1 MAQLRYQAE
10 RKLGVGEVGPSKSP
24 SRAPRILT
32 SSSNRDHVHRYAGGK
47 GRNLYE
53 LSRRGVRA
61 NGADGFEVPSWAA
74 IGSDVFIAVIA
85 DLRKHGLS
93 SADAVMIRSLIL
105 EAELP
110 AAVHNQIDAAYAH
123 VGGGAVAVR
132 SSADQEDGANL
143 SFAGQFDTCLNVIGV
158 EAVRAAVL
166 TCWASAFSDR
176 AVQYRRAHGIPD
188 DDVDMAVV
196 IQRMVPAETAGVLF
210 TAHPTTGSPDKFLL
224 SAVYGLGEGLVSG
237 QVDADTLTLD
247 AASGEVLDLALGEK
261 LERYDPAP
269 GSADSGGIEPT
280 HVEPGLRDA
289 QALTPTQV
297 RQLHRVGK
305 LVTDHFGAP
314 QDIEWAF
321 TADAL
326 HLLQSRPITTSFET
340 GSHPPEDC
348 TQGNLQE
355 DVQLWD
361 NSNLIES
368 FNGITSPLT
377 YTVAK
382 EIYFRA
388 YRSYAASLGVHD
400 AQLRQIDAWMP
411 DMLGEF
417 HGRIYYQLLHRYR
430 MLRLA
435 PLYPLTR
442 RVLEVALGV
451 SEPMPDAILDELQP
465 FTFRSKWQ
473 QRQRRGRSAAIFARR
488 YLTNSHEINA
498 FAQHFYSSY
507 DKFDS
512 INYERMTSED
522 IFATFRLMEEELV
535 DSWGPTMIGDDSVLI
550 TVGLLHLLTRRWIP
564 DAPSW
569 LIYAAVTPGADVESA
584 GPAEAIR
591 DLAAYLRAHEELAKL
606 VSTTPPKQ
614 VYERLVAGDHPEFF
628 SLFNDYVRKYGYRST
643 DELKLEV
650 ADLREDPTVLLPML
664 RNALNEPPPRSTAHD
679 PDRYLRTHLNLPQR
693 LLYNRLRAK
702 GSRLLANRERLR
714 FCRTRA
720 FGLAKRMCRAIGRD
734 LAARGILDA
743 WDDIFYL
750 EFNELRN
757 YFDGQ
762 LPAEA
767 LPGLIAERR
776 ARRVEDAMLIAPPR
790 FETRGNPPRY
800 SWRRVDEIDPDA
812 AQVSELRGVASC
824 PGVVE
829 GVAVVAE
836 TPQDATGGI
845 LIAYRTDPGWIAAL
859 ANATALLVERGSP
872 LTHVC
877 VVARELGIPTIVQV
891 PGLTERIK
899 TGSRLRIDGAT
910 GVIQILSDPAVAQP
924 NADPAVTQPNRR
936 STPPTSALDDVHR
949 QAAS

>member
-1 MAQLRYQAE
+1 MGELRYQVE
-10 RKLGVGEVGPSKSP
+10 RKFGAAEFKRSRTR
-24 SRAPRILT
+24 SRAPHILT
-32 SSSNRDHVHRYAGGK
+32 TSSDRDHVHRYAGGK

-53 LSRRGVRA
+53 LSRHGLQPV
-61 NGADGFEVPSWAA
+61 DGGQSFAVPGWAA
-74 IGSDVFIAVIA
+74 IGSDVFSDV
-85 DLRKHGLS
+85 
-93 SADAVMIRSLIL
+93 V
-105 EAELP
+105 AELRPGAQVAGSETTDSKETGTP
-110 AAVHNQIDAAYAH
+110 ARLRETILRLDLSASTLAQIDAAYAH

-132 SSADQEDGANL
+132 SSANQEDGANL
-143 SFAGQFDTCLNVIGV
+143 SYAGQFDTCLNVVGV
-158 EAVRAAVL
+158 EAVRDAVL
-166 TCWASAFSDR
+166 QCWASAYSDR
-176 AVQYRRAHGIPD
+176 AVQYRLAHGIGV

-196 IQRMVPAETAGVLF
+196 IQQMVPAQTAGVLF
-210 TAHPTTGSPDKFLL
+210 TAHPTTGAPDRFLL

-237 QVDADTLTLD
+237 HVDADTLTLD
-247 AASGEVLDLALGEK
+247 ADTGDVLEVAIGEK
-261 LERYDPAP
+261 SERFDPAAGP
-269 GSADSGGIEPT
+269 DEGGGIEPT
-280 HVEPGLRDA
+280 DVDPGLRDA
-289 QALTPTQV
+289 QALTPAQV
-297 RQLHRVGK
+297 SELHRVGQ
-305 LVTDHFGAP
+305 LVTNHFGAP

-326 HLLQSRPITTSFET
+326 HLLQSRPITTDFVT
-340 GSHPPEDC
+340 GSNRSENC
-348 TQGNLQE
+348 TQGDLLE

-388 YRSYAASLGVHD
+388 YRSYAKSLGVRS

-435 PLYPLTR
+435 PLYRLTR

-451 SEPMPDAILDELQP
+451 SEPMPDEILDRLHP
-465 FTFRSKWQ
+465 FTFTSNR
-473 QRQRRGRSAAIFARR
+473 QRYLRRGRSAAIFARR
-488 YLTNSHEINA
+488 YLTNDREISA
-498 FAQHFYSSY
+498 FSERFYASY
-507 DKFDS
+507 RKFDQL
-512 INYERMTSED
+512 NYERMNSEA

-550 TVGLLHLLTRRWIP
+550 TVGLIHLLTQRWLP
-564 DAPSW
+564 QAPAW
-569 LIYAAVTPGADVESA
+569 LIYSAVTPGAEVESA

-591 DLAAYLRAHEELAKL
+591 ALAAYLRAHGELAQL

-614 VYERLVAGDHPEFF
+614 VYERLVAGDYPEFF
-628 SLFNDYVRKYGYRST
+628 GMFNDYVRDYGYRST

-664 RNALNEPPPRSTAHD
+664 RNALNEPPARSSAND
-679 PDRYLRTHLNLPQR
+679 PDAYLDAHLHGPRRY
-693 LLYNRLRAK
+693 LYNRLRRK
-702 GSRLLANRERLR
+702 GSHLLANRERLR

-720 FGLAKRMCRAIGRD
+720 FGLAKRMCRAMGRD
-734 LAARGILDA
+734 LAARGILES

-750 EFNELRN
+750 EFNELRS
-757 YFDGQ
+757 YFDGI
-762 LPAEA
+762 LPAEK

-776 ARRVEDAMLIAPPR
+776 ARSVDDAKLIAPPR
-790 FETRGNPPRY
+790 FETRGKPPNY
-800 SWRRVDEIDPDA
+800 TWRHVDDIDPHA
-812 AQVSELRGVASC
+812 EQVSELRGVASC

-829 GVAVVAE
+829 GVAVVAQ
-836 TPQDATGGI
+836 TPEDANGGI
-845 LIAYRTDPGWIAAL
+845 LISYRTDPGWIAAL

-877 VVARELGIPTIVQV
+877 VVARELGIPTIVQI
-891 PGLTERIK
+891 PGLTERIR

-910 GVIQILSDPAVAQP
+910 GVIQILTEPEQP
-924 NADPAVTQPNRR
+924 VKEA
-936 STPPTSALDDVHR
+936 TSALDDVDGE
-949 QAAS
+949 AAS